1 MRIIKGTTAL
11 ALLAVVAAACTGTG
25 GGATSAPTA
34 AATPAATPA
43 ASVEAPSAPAAESP
57 SAAPTADACAPETLA
72 LKTAGK
78 LTIGAD
84 NPAYPP
90 YFEESD
96 PQADPWDFGN
106 PTNGKGFE
114 SAMGFAIADE
124 MGFGKDAVSW
134 VVTPFNNAI
143 QPGPKD
149 FDIYLTQVSYS
160 PERAQA
166 VDLSDGYYDLTQS
179 LVVPEGSKFADA
191 KSIADLKDMV
201 LGAQV
206 GTTSLKTIT
215 DVIAPNTEPKIYDT
229 NDIAVKQLQNGKL
242 DGLVVDL
249 PTASYV
255 AFVQLETGT
264 ILGQFANSAAGEH
277 FSAVLDKDSPLTACV
292 NAAIGRLAAAGTLD
306 ALATQWLPD
315 LVSVPVFQ
323 P

>member
-43 ASVEAPSAPAAESP
+43 ASVAAPSAPAAESP
-57 SAAPTADACAPETLA
+57 SAEPSADACAPETLA
-72 LKTAGK
+72 VKTAGK

-90 YFEESD
+90 YFEPSD
-96 PQADPWDFGN
+96 VATDPWEFGD

-114 SAMGFAIADE
+114 SATGFAIAEE
-124 MGFGKDAVSW
+124 MGFAKDAVTW
-134 VVTPFNNAI
+134 VYTGFNNAI

-160 PERAQA
+160 PERAEA
-166 VDLSDGYYDLTQS
+166 VDLSDGYYDLAQS
-179 LVVPEGSKFADA
+179 LVVLAGSKFANA
-191 KSIADLKDMV
+191 TSIADLKDMA

-215 DVIAPNTEPKIYDT
+215 DVIAPNTEPKVYDT
-229 NDIAVKQLQNGKL
+229 NDVAVKQLENGRI
-242 DGLVVDL
+242 DGIVVDL
-249 PTASYV
+249 PTASYI
-255 AFVQLETGT
+255 AFVEPGDGT
-264 ILGQFANSAAGEH
+264 IVGQFANSGGRRALQRRHGQGQPAHRVRECRDRAPCRCRNARRARD
-277 FSAVLDKDSPLTACV
+277 AVAP
-292 NAAIGRLAAAGTLD
+292 
-306 ALATQWLPD
+306 
-315 LVSVPVFQ
+315 
-323 P
+323 